1 MFIEKSF
8 IGKNKWY
15 LYLAVLALV
24 FIAAQLGG
32 IPFALYALFSNL
44 DTVGMDAAENLETLS
59 QVRDTTGLALMLLAF
74 VVGLFALIL
83 FAKAIQGKKFA
94 DYTTGRARWDLRR
107 FGFGALVWGILVTA
121 VTVQQVAS
129 DADVVLN
136 FSLERFF
143 PLLIVG
149 VLLFPFQTGFEEVL
163 FRGYLMQGSALLFRY
178 RWAALLATSVLFGL
192 MHSSNPEIDTFGFW
206 TAMPQYV
213 IMGLIMGYVALKDDG
228 IELAAG
234 MHFANN
240 LLSSLLVTSDG
251 MVFDTAAIFRDLSPE
266 VSWVDTLVMAVAGV
280 VFVLICRAWYGF
292 RGKVDL
298 SARIE
303 RPVSPGRA
311 WN

>member
-44 DTVGMDAAENLETLS
+44 DAVGMDAAENLETLS

-83 FAKAIQGKKFA
+83 FAKAIQGKRFA

-266 VSWVDTLVMAVAGV
+266 VSWVDTLVMAVAGA

-298 SARIE
+298 GARIE

-311 WN
+311 WK

>member
-83 FAKAIQGKKFA
+83 FAKAIQGKRFA

-107 FGFGALVWGILVTA
+107 FGFGSLVWGILVTA

-298 SARIE
+298 GARIE

>member
-15 LYLAVLALV
+15 LYLAVLVLV
-24 FIAAQLGG
+24 FIMAQLGG
-32 IPFALYALFSNL
+32 IPFGLYAIFSN
-44 DTVGMDAAENLETLS
+44 MDVVQQGGAENLGNLS

-83 FAKAIQGKKFA
+83 FAKVLQGKKFA

-136 FSLERFF
+136 FSPEKFL

-149 VLLFPFQTGFEEVL
+149 LLLFPFQTGFEEVL

-251 MVFDTAAIFRDLSPE
+251 MVFDTAAVFRDLSPE

-280 VFVLICRAWYGF
+280 AFVLICRAWYGF
-292 RGKVDL
+292 RGKVDMG
-298 SARIE
+298 ARIE
-303 RPVSPGRA
+303 RPVSLDTVQH
-311 WN
+311 